1 MAVDAEIASTIADR
15 VLRKLA
21 LRAAGMSGA
30 DIEFVLKEARQTARY
45 EKRNLTLADLEAA
58 FLRRKPA
65 RSDLVRFHQ
74 ACHEAGHAVAHV
86 FLGLGS
92 IEMITINGAEGAS
105 YVDASI
111 DSRCEL
117 PTLDLLTKLIVVD
130 LAGRAAEQELCGC
143 LSTGSAGQG
152 HSDLA
157 RATKRAFDL
166 EMTCGFG
173 SQYPLVY
180 RNVTDPFALL
190 AVNSTLAERVNQRLE
205 EAYEGAQRIVT
216 QQQRAIKYLAVCL
229 LEDETLEG
237 NSLDVALA
245 EVKDLMIPA
254 EANA

>member
-1 MAVDAEIASTIADR
+1 MAVDAERASGVADR

-45 EKRNLTLADLEAA
+45 EKRNLTIADLEAA

-65 RSDLVRFHQ
+65 KSDLVRFHQ
-74 ACHEAGHAVAHV
+74 SCHEAGHAVAHV
-86 FLGLGS
+86 ILGLGS
-92 IEMITINGAEGAS
+92 IKMITINGAEGAA

-111 DSRCEL
+111 DARCEL
-117 PTLDLLTKLIVVD
+117 PTLDVLTKLIVVD

-143 LSTGSAGQG
+143 VSTGSAGQE

-166 EMTCGFG
+166 EMNCGFG

-180 RNVTDPFALL
+180 RNVADPFALL
-190 AVNSTLAERVNQRLE
+190 AVNSSLAERVNQRLE
-205 EAYEGAQRIVT
+205 AAFEAARRIIT
-216 QQQRAIKYLAVCL
+216 QQQRAIKYLAACL

-237 NSLDVALA
+237 KSLCIVLT
-245 EVKDLMIPA
+245 EVKSLIA
-254 EANA
+254 ANDASS